1 MSKDKRIKSKDM
13 TNYISINKIAIVSIL
28 CMVLILGIQQAS
40 AQLTGMQTMYY
51 QNQYLA
57 NPAMAGM
64 EQGLNINLG
73 YQQQWTSVPGGPKL
87 QNFTADYN
95 SGNNVGLGLN
105 VSGDNAGLINRTRVM
120 GTYAYHLPLSDKDDK
135 LSFGLS
141 LGINDTYIDYTKVNG
156 DQGDVA
162 VQNFN
167 QRSIYVDGDFGIS
180 YTGRKFT
187 AQAALPN
194 MKTLFFSNDNN
205 NNLEV
210 DRATFFT
217 ALSYKIHADNGISN
231 YTLEPK
237 IAYRGVKG
245 FDNILDAGAQMTMND
260 YNINFGG
267 MYHTNK
273 SFTITF
279 GVNLAAM
286 DIMAAYSNNTGP
298 LSVYANNTFEF
309 GIKLK
314 MFNK

>member
-1 MSKDKRIKSKDM
+1 MSKEQGIKSKDM
-13 TNYISINKIAIVSIL
+13 IKYIKRSKIAIVSML
-28 CMVLILGIQQAS
+28 CVVLIIGSQKAH
-40 AQLTGMQTMYY
+40 AQLTGLQTMYY

-120 GTYAYHLPLSDKDDK
+120 GTYAYHLPLSAKDDK
-135 LSFGLS
+135 LNFGLS
-141 LGINDTYIDYTKVNG
+141 VGINDTYIDYTKVNG
-156 DQGDVA
+156 DQGDIA

-167 QRSIYVDGDFGIS
+167 QRSIYFDGDFGIS
-180 YTGRKFT
+180 YTGQKFT
-187 AQAALPN
+187 VQAALPN
-194 MKTLFFSNDNN
+194 MKTLFFNNDNN

-217 ALSYKIHADNGISN
+217 ALSYKAHINNGISN
-231 YTLEPK
+231 FTIEPK
-237 IAYRGVKG
+237 VAYRGVKG

-273 SFTITF
+273 SFTLAF
-279 GVNLAAM
+279 GVLLQNM

-298 LSVYANNTFEF
+298 LSIYANNTFEF
-309 GIKLK
+309 GVKLK
-314 MFNK
+314 LLNK